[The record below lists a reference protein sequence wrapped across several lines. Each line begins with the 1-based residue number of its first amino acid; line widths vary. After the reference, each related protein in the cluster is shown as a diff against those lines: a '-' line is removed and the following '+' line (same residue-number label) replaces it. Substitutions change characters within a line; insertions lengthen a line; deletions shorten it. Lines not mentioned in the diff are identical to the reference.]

1 MIFLCGGSIA
11 GVDSR
16 SRVGIVDTFPAG
28 RTWFLIGVLSLM
40 TGLGITCWVNIAL
53 SPYTNASV
61 KATALNLL
69 AYRVLI
75 LLILQLDDL
84 VYAISFSSS

>member
-1 MIFLCGGSIA
+1 
-11 GVDSR
+11 
-16 SRVGIVDTFPAG
+16 
-28 RTWFLIGVLSLM
+28 M
-40 TGLGITCWVNIAL
+40 TGLGITSWVNIVL